1 MRHVP
6 YKQKDFSSPH
16 WPHCKR
22 KHEVC
27 IYSEWSDVRVVNGSE
42 MFLFYNQPIM
52 NMLPTVVVLIHL
64 LHKTLT
70 LCCCQDLREK
80 LCVYYFDHFNILILN
95 LNDKQISALT
105 ATIKVGKSLC
115 VYKHCLMVGGNDSS
129 RRTFH
134 LNSETHLLSESET
147 EKWPEMT
154 LVLTFYF
161 HS

>member
-1 MRHVP
+1 M
-6 YKQKDFSSPH
+6 
-16 WPHCKR
+16 
-22 KHEVC
+22 
-27 IYSEWSDVRVVNGSE
+27 
-42 MFLFYNQPIM
+42 MIM
-52 NMLPTVVVLIHL
+52 
-64 LHKTLT
+64 
-70 LCCCQDLREK
+70 C
-80 LCVYYFDHFNILILN
+80 
-95 LNDKQISALT
+95 ALK
-105 ATIKVGKSLC
+105 ANYINKMVGKSLC